1 MPLRQASK
9 SRHEP
14 PQLVQAARPARAG
27 CTRVRNEDQSPRDGS
42 GGALLG
48 ASSDLFADGLLPP
61 PARNEGEPSRS
72 RPGTDDD
79 LRCGSWAAVPAAR
92 PRRRHSRFSHCIP
105 VVDEVQDDEADEGA
119 DVDEHVQPEAT
130 AGPRTTRA
138 GSQPL
143 VTDRRTQPGE
153 PHERALQ
160 DATSSRRELM
170 FPARTR
176 GASANARQTRAAR
189 CAHAGEPPPG
199 SPERRRSSRSTSR
212 TSSTA
217 QCARSRWARGV
228 GTGRL
233 PDTEAARSAPH
244 GSGPAAA
251 RRSSCIA
258 RIVHS
263 AALPQFTALG
273 NAVRT

>member
-79 LRCGSWAAVPAAR
+79 LRCGSSAAVPAAR
-92 PRRRHSRFSHCIP
+92 ARRRHSRFSHCIP

-143 VTDRRTQPGE
+143 VTDRRRQSGE
-153 PHERALQ
+153 LQERALQ
-160 DATSSRRELM
+160 DATSTWGCADGDSL
-170 FPARTR
+170 ARH
-176 GASANARQTRAAR
+176 ASANARETLAGRF
-189 CAHAGEPPPG
+189 AHAGEPPPG
-199 SPERRRSSRSTSR
+199 SP
-212 TSSTA
+212 
-217 QCARSRWARGV
+217 
-228 GTGRL
+228 
-233 PDTEAARSAPH
+233 
-244 GSGPAAA
+244 
-251 RRSSCIA
+251 
-258 RIVHS
+258 
-263 AALPQFTALG
+263 
-273 NAVRT
+273 